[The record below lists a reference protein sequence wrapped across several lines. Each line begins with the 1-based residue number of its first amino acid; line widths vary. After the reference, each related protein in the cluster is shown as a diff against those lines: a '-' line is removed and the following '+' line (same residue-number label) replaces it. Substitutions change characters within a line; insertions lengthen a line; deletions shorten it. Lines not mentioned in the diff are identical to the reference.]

1 MKNKLLYETKHLS
14 LYETEKGFVYAQR
27 RTIDRSATL
36 CFKKEL
42 NEYKF
47 LIRFQ
52 PLPEVKE
59 KTSWNHCYPCPIT
72 GSIEKNETPIENAIK
87 EVFEEG
93 GIKIDSTN
101 IVKSF
106 YAVATTQMNE
116 KNFYFLADVSNLK
129 EQKPVND
136 GSIFEKASFNKWLS
150 YKELKDILN
159 NELTLS
165 SLYICLNMFK
175 EYLYE
180 NHNIT
185 I

>member
-1 MKNKLLYETKHLS
+1 
-14 LYETEKGFVYAQR
+14 
-27 RTIDRSATL
+27 
-36 CFKKEL
+36 
-42 NEYKF
+42 
-47 LIRFQ
+47 
-52 PLPEVKE
+52 
-59 KTSWNHCYPCPIT
+59 
-72 GSIEKNETPIENAIK
+72 
-87 EVFEEG
+87 
-93 GIKIDSTN
+93 
-101 IVKSF
+101 
-106 YAVATTQMNE
+106 MNE